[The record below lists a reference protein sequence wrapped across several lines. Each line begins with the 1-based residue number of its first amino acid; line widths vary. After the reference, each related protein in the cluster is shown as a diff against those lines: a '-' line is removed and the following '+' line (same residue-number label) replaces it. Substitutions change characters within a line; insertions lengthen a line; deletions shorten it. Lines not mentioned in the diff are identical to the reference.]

1 MADHPSEEGTSPEGI
16 ALDSDESTE
25 TGSGALIDDAT
36 ILRRLRPP
44 PNFRGHIVVEDDEP
58 LPVFAVPAD
67 PPPTPPVADG
77 SAGRS

>member
-1 MADHPSEEGTSPEGI
+1 MADHPSEEGTAPEGI
-16 ALDSDESTE
+16 ALDGDESTE
-25 TGSGALIDDAT
+25 TGSGALGDAT
-36 ILRRLRPP
+36 IPRRLHSP